1 MWLAR
6 AGAVALAVMMFL
18 TFFNVTGRKLLNS
31 PIVGAVEM
39 TELFM
44 GLIVFFG
51 VAYTTHARAHVTV
64 DVITSHL
71 PARARE
77 ALALLAQ
84 IVSTAFVAMVSWR
97 LWIVATETLS
107 DNLLTQ
113 VWGLPVY
120 PVAFLMAAGCTL
132 MFVVLLV
139 QVFQSLVRLV
149 PGGGAP
155 LRTD

>member
-6 AGAVALAVMMFL
+6 AGAVALAVMMFM
-18 TFFNVTGRKLLNS
+18 TFFNVTGRKLFNS

-51 VAYTTHARAHVTV
+51 VAFTTQARAHVTV
-64 DVITSHL
+64 DIITSHL

-77 ALALLAQ
+77 ALALSAQ
-84 IVSTAFVAMVSWR
+84 IISTAFVAIVSWR

-113 VWGLPVY
+113 VWELPVY
-120 PVAFLMAAGCTL
+120 PVAFLMAAGSTL
-132 MFVVLLV
+132 MFVVLVV
-139 QVFQSLVRLV
+139 QLIQSLSRLV
-149 PGGGAP
+149 PGRGAS